1 MSDERPKAADAR
13 GGTIP
18 GGADP
23 SGDADASD
31 DLFRPEAVRDYTQA
45 RIRGRLLRISPRWA
59 SWAYWVLLATVVGA
73 AVFVSVA
80 KVGDQTLLDAIRL
93 GERP

>member
-1 MSDERPKAADAR
+1 V
-13 GGTIP
+13 
-18 GGADP
+18 
-23 SGDADASD
+23 SD